1 MPGLNNILPR
11 DRSHRDQERTNRCLR
26 KRTAATISKVL
37 TTSPEESDSDELD
50 TRARTTGTS
59 SEELATRSGMSC
71 QEVSQSRRNVA
82 ANVRWRK
89 RATHLSQSLRC
100 QWRTKFNTRTA
111 RRETV
116 FNMSRYHKSN
126 ACRVRYCFLHLS
138 TNLDLDRSSVQSFAV
153 RCLHK
158 RKLIRVRCSRILR
171 LM

>member
-1 MPGLNNILPR
+1 MGDRATLYPLYSGIALPSTHYR
-11 DRSHRDQERTNRCLR
+11 HIIRGTPTRSSHW
-26 KRTAATISKVL
+26 
-37 TTSPEESDSDELD
+37 SPEESDSDELD

-59 SEELATRSGMSC
+59 SEELATPSGMSC